1 MFFPNNVSDQ
11 SISVFFA
18 GGMRSIPASDPGFA
32 ELSAHLALG
41 EHDYETVERL
51 VDKPKMIAR
60 LSEGLVQVI
69 GSTVYYKGTPAHST
83 IAYRLLDILNAGQN
97 AQVWARFLERVMA
110 NPSARSRQCLY
121 EFLDA
126 WKAPLTE
133 DGCFIT
139 FKRVRADY
147 RDIHSGKFDNSP
159 GQTVEVSRDE
169 VDDDPDETCSY
180 GLHVAATSYLGHH
193 YVSSP
198 SYNTIA
204 CKVDPADVVAVP
216 RDYGSAKMRVCK
228 YVVLG
233 DAEESFYNNAESS
246 PIVPLSMTT
255 SDDMAPEVYV
265 DDDFEDEDNE
275 DRICPDCGDYKAD
288 WQAICEDCEDARNEE
303 EDIPYC
309 GNCGNVEV
317 DEEDDL
323 CDRCEQEE
331 HAEWQ
336 EQWDADAR
344 AMEEEDCIAETGCTL
359 NGVPVSDDPSD
370 YDDIP
375 DTEASEMAF
384 MRGGVTYQASEI
396 MVGIANHGQ
405 RGYSRMTGIPRTT
418 LQDWTTKIEAC
429 E

>member
-32 ELSAHLALG
+32 ELAAHLALG

-110 NPSARSRQCLY
+110 NPSDRSRQCLY

-139 FKRVRADY
+139 FKRVRSDY

-159 GQTVEVSRDE
+159 GQTVEVPRNE

-193 YVSSP
+193 YVRSP

-246 PIVPLSMTT
+246 PIVPLSMT
-255 SDDMAPEVYV
+255 SPDAMAPGGYG
-265 DDDFEDEDNE
+265 DDDFEDEDH
-275 DRICPDCGDYKAD
+275 ICPDCGDYKGG
-288 WQAICEDCEDARNEE
+288 WQAICEDCAG
-303 EDIPYC
+303 IPYC

-323 CDRCEQEE
+323 CDCCEQEE
-331 HAEWQ
+331 HDEWQ
-336 EQWDADAR
+336 AQLDTDAN
-344 AMEEEDCIAETGCTL
+344 AMDEEDCIEETGCTL
-359 NGVPVSDDPSD
+359 DGMPVEDTT
-370 YDDIP
+370 

-384 MRGGVTYQASEI
+384 TRSGSTYHASEI
-396 MVGIANHGQ
+396 LAGISKHGQ